1 VFPLVLLRGGGF
13 MAVIIDESVLSSLSE
28 ATEMLAYQLMMKEEE
43 ESSLTGEQQRQ
54 VRKELD
60 GLLDNEN
67 ESRRLDNFS
76 EEELW

>member
-1 VFPLVLLRGGGF
+1 
-13 MAVIIDESVLSSLSE
+13 MAVIVDESVLSSLSE

-43 ESSLTGEQQRQ
+43 ESALTGEQQRQ

-67 ESRRLDNFS
+67 ESRRLDNFA